1 MFALITAAAIT
12 VLYALVG
19 IACIAEFH
27 RRQTEKNVRTV
38 CLSKVVLWVGVICG
52 GLFLAMSWLS
62 GLQDG
67 SIGVAICFGAFTLLG
82 VTLMMAWK
90 NCYIVYDDKGF
101 EQHNILGMQRSF
113 TYAQLT
119 AYCLS
124 DGTNADIKLY
134 ACGKTI
140 AVDLTMG
147 VGGPQFFAEA
157 RKGYARCNHGKVLP
171 NVWEEKRKRAKKTGK
186 SNFSAHVH
194 NPGEFLA
201 IFIILVIFMVGMSI
215 FCLVMALE
223 PIEQADCEQM
233 CVTFSSWE
241 VEGDTLVLH
250 VDGVEES
257 FKIGDYEGYM
267 SGFDQLTQKC
277 DGKTQFTAWT
287 EYYEP
292 DDEAPCYVIRELS
305 ADGEIYRTF
314 ADSTKAQIDG
324 VRPVL
329 YMFGGMDVILLLM
342 AWLTYKIGCNP
353 SKYPKWLVYAF
364 FKKNAISF

>member
-1 MFALITAAAIT
+1 MFALITAAVIT
-12 VLYALVG
+12 VLYVLVG
-19 IACIAEFH
+19 IACITEFH
-27 RRQTEKNVRTV
+27 RRRTEKNIRTV

-52 GLFLAMSWLS
+52 GLFLMMSWLS

-134 ACGKTI
+134 ACGKTVT
-140 AVDLTMG
+140 VDMMAKNGVAFLT
-147 VGGPQFFAEA
+147 EA
-157 RKGYARCNHGKVLP
+157 RKGYARCNNGKVLP
-171 NVWEEKRKRAKKTGK
+171 NVWEEKRKMQKKTGK
-186 SNFSAHVH
+186 GSFSAHVH

-201 IFIILVIFMVGMSI
+201 SFIMLLVLFVGMGI
-215 FCLVMALE
+215 FCAVMIWK
-223 PIEQADCEQM
+223 PVDPADCQQM
-233 CVTFSSWE
+233 TVAFSEWKIEDS
-241 VEGDTLVLH
+241 DLILYS
-250 VDGVEES
+250 DGYEEAFEIS
-257 FKIGDYEGYM
+257 EYEKYLR
-267 SGFDQLTQKC
+267 GFEEIIENC
-277 DGKTQFTAWT
+277 DGKVLFTICVRR
-287 EYYEP
+287 YDP
-292 DDEAPCYVIRELS
+292 DDSDPYYAIEEMS
-305 ADGEIYRTF
+305 ADGVTYRSF
-314 ADSTKAQIDG
+314 ADSTNAKREGAG
-324 VRPVL
+324 MVL
-329 YMFGGMDVILLLM
+329 VVFGGMLLVFLLFS
-342 AWLTYKIGCNP
+342 WLTYRIGCNP

>member
-1 MFALITAAAIT
+1 MTARIIATAITA
-12 VLYALVG
+12 LYVLVG
-19 IACIAEFH
+19 IACMAELH
-27 RRQTEKNVRTV
+27 RRRTEKNTKTV
-38 CLSKVVLWVGVICG
+38 YFSKMVLWVGAICG
-52 GLFLAMSWLS
+52 GLFLIGSWLS

-67 SIGVAICFGAFTLLG
+67 SVGVAICFGTFTLLG

-90 NCYIVYDDKGF
+90 NCYIAYDDKGF
-101 EQHNILGMQRSF
+101 TQHNIIGMQRSF
-113 TYAQLT
+113 NYDQLT
-119 AYCLS
+119 GYHLA
-124 DGTNADIKLY
+124 DGAATDIRLY
-134 ACGKTI
+134 ACGKTVTVDMMAKNGI
-140 AVDLTMG
+140 AFLT
-147 VGGPQFFAEA
+147 EA
-157 RKGYARCNHGKVLP
+157 RKGYARCNNGKVLP
-171 NVWEEKRKRAKKTGK
+171 NVWEEKRKMQKKTGRD
-186 SNFSAHVH
+186 SFSAHVH